1 MHIIISY
8 PDAGLGHCPEG
19 QGPDIKISF
28 LTLFDVVSKL
38 HQINPI
44 YGCKVKI
51 SADINPRYIWFDGL
65 SWWLQKGMTIVC
77 RSYVIGHKFINP
89 IYECGVK

>member
-28 LTLFDVVSKL
+28 DKDNVLLLIFS
-38 HQINPI
+38 I
-44 YGCKVKI
+44 
-51 SADINPRYIWFDGL
+51 
-65 SWWLQKGMTIVC
+65 
-77 RSYVIGHKFINP
+77 
-89 IYECGVK
+89 